1 MQAKIKTGSKAIKI
15 EEKNNKMLYVFDKNA
30 SFEVDPKYIVN
41 EIIGRGVYGVVAEGE
56 NIQNKQ
62 KVAIKLIKPLFRD
75 PG

>member
-56 NIQNKQ
+56 NI
-62 KVAIKLIKPLFRD
+62 
-75 PG
+75 